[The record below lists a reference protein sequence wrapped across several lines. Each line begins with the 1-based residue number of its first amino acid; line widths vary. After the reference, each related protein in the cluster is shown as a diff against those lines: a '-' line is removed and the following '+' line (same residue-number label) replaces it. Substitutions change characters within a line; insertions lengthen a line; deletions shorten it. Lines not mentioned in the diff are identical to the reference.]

1 MLCRT
6 RRSAGAAAP
15 LGEDDVA
22 VSEAEREQTSAWGRT
37 AFLAGVISAVG
48 LFLQTALF
56 FLDATGTLPFSP
68 DYHETGAG
76 RGEDLATYYVA
87 LFERQHDIVWD
98 VALRDT
104 IGPVAALA
112 LMVLALALVRLRG
125 HGRPG
130 PAVWGLVFAIG
141 ALLKL
146 LSDVV
151 FLSQLAV
158 YLDSGFTPE
167 FPADIVAVG
176 RASEAVDALSSYLES
191 VAYLVLAAA
200 LLGLAGLL
208 GRRLSAL
215 ARVVALALA
224 VSVLAWVAGWWP
236 VMAVAEALAGIV
248 LAPALLIGLGRS
260 LARDDAR
267 AADAPVS

>member
-1 MLCRT
+1 
-6 RRSAGAAAP
+6 

-22 VSEAEREQTSAWGRT
+22 VSESEREQTTTAWGRT

-56 FLDATGTLPFSP
+56 FLDATGILAFSA
-68 DYHETGAG
+68 DYRKTGAG
-76 RGEDLATYYVA
+76 RGEDLATYYVG

-130 PAVWGLVFAIG
+130 PAAWGLVFAVG

-176 RASEAVDALSSYLES
+176 RTSEAVDALSGYLES

-200 LLGLAGLL
+200 LVGLAGLL
-208 GRRLSAL
+208 GRRLSVL
-215 ARVVALALA
+215 ARAVALALV

-236 VMAVAEALAGIV
+236 VTAVAEALAGIV
-248 LAPALLIGLGRS
+248 LAPALLIGVGRS
-260 LARDDAR
+260 LAGDDAR
-267 AADAPVS
+267 APDAPVA